1 MSLFDWI
8 IEEPSLGLVALT
20 AAVVYLITLLARR
33 TGARDTFWGWLRHIL
48 LAVVQVALLFGL
60 MVGCRGILIYV
71 HDVYSRDHHA
81 VLRAD
86 VDAENNQWGGS
97 IKQYELKVKH
107 YNTVKSA
114 ERIIEQNSI
123 AHFNGQATLSLA
135 HTGKPAR
142 SFNSYRI
149 EARYEYDVVN
159 EADVATNTMF
169 SFPLPR
175 ARRLFEDF
183 QVTMDGRD
191 LSPELRFAGEEV
203 RWWLLMQPG
212 QKATIVVSYAT
223 TGMDGYVYA
232 LEEARELRDFHFTLT
247 LIDDSPHYILYD
259 PRDVSM
265 IGKNIGAEMGLDEVH
280 VWDLDRVVVAAQIGM
295 AYRKTKI
302 PYNPFEDIARTLAFA
317 PNGYVILA
325 ALWVLSTLI
334 RREPV
339 TLFQLA
345 ALSGIGC
352 LFSLVVAGTADL
364 LGGLT
369 GSAILGGVLVALL
382 AVVLFHKRVK
392 PLLEVLTYLFVA
404 LFTLAYPFQG
414 LIFDQQ
420 RLNTIKAILWGVILI
435 YLFGLTVFTQ
445 FQLHRRRL
453 RHSLA
458 ENISE

>member
-8 IEEPSLGLVALT
+8 IEEPSLGLIALT
-20 AAVVYLITLLARR
+20 AAVVYLITLLARG
-33 TGARDTFWGWLRHIL
+33 TGARNSFWGWLRHIL
-48 LAVVQVALLFGL
+48 RAVIQAALLIGL
-60 MVGCRGILIYV
+60 IVGCRGVLIYV
-71 HDVYSRDHHA
+71 HDVYSRDHHD

-86 VDAENNQWGGS
+86 VNAENDRWGGS
-97 IKQYELKVKH
+97 VKQYELKVKH
-107 YNTVKSA
+107 YNTARSA

-123 AHFNGQATLSLA
+123 ARFDGQATFSLA
-135 HTGKPAR
+135 HTGQPAG

-149 EARYEYDVVN
+149 EARYEYDVIN

-169 SFPLPR
+169 GFPLPR
-175 ARRLFEDF
+175 ARKLFENF
-183 QVTMDGRD
+183 QVIMDGRD
-191 LSPELRFAGEEV
+191 LSPELRFVGEEV
-203 RWWLLMQPG
+203 HWWLLMQPA
-212 QKATIVVSYAT
+212 QKATIVVTYAT
-223 TGMDGYVYA
+223 TGMDGYLYA

-247 LIDDSPHYILYD
+247 LMDDSPHYILYD
-259 PRDVSM
+259 LRDVSM
-265 IGKNIGAEMGLDEVH
+265 VGKNIGSEMGLDEVH
-280 VWDLDRVVVAAQIGM
+280 VWDLDRVVVAPQIGM

-302 PYNPFEDIARTLAFA
+302 PYNPYEDMERTLAFA

-339 TLFQLA
+339 SLFQLA

-352 LFSLVVAGTADL
+352 LFPLVVAGTADL

-382 AVVLFHKRVK
+382 TVLLFHKRVK

-414 LIFDQQ
+414 LSFDQQ
-420 RLNTIKAILWGVILI
+420 LLNTIKAILWGVILI

-445 FQLHRRRL
+445 FQLHRQRSQADEL
-453 RHSLA
+453 PA
-458 ENISE
+458 A